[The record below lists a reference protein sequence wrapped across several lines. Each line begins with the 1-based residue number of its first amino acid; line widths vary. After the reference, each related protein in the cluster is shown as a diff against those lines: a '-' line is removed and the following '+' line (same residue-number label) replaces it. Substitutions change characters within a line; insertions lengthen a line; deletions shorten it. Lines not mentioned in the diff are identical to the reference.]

1 MKSMFKL
8 KGYCGTDEIFRDN
21 FLSDA
26 TSMQAD
32 LYIWHK
38 ANNS

>member
-1 MKSMFKL
+1 MIRLLKL
-8 KGYCGTDEIFRDN
+8 QECCGTDEIRREKF
-21 FLSDA
+21 FSDA
-26 TSMQAD
+26 TSVQAD